1 MIYTR
6 NAPAASVM
14 CVGGG
19 DMRRRRGWCALA
31 SVICAGGGDVPAA
44 GKEYNKNNKE
54 LCSDRLPCLF
64 MSITGCLML
73 SPEDVSLR
81 QEKIICFRL
90 LL

>member
-1 MIYTR
+1 MVIFSDGGFLIYIR
-6 NAPAASVM
+6 NAPAAGVV
-14 CVGGG
+14 CVG
-19 DMRRRRGWCALA
+19 
-31 SVICAGGGDVPAA
+31 VGDVPAA

>member
-1 MIYTR
+1 
-6 NAPAASVM
+6 
-14 CVGGG
+14 
-19 DMRRRRGWCALA
+19 MRRRRGWCALA
-31 SVICAGGGDVPAA
+31 SVVCAGGGVCVGGGGDVPAA

>member
-1 MIYTR
+1 MCVGVGDV
-6 NAPAASVM
+6 PASVM
-14 CVGGG
+14 C
-19 DMRRRRGWCALA
+19 
-31 SVICAGGGDVPAA
+31 AGVGDVPAA